1 MLLFMIA
8 ALTVRMQAID
18 VSQLQWVTTL
28 QDIDQFL
35 AELIFTMAVLITS
48 IFIVEVPG
56 IRYIAPEQF
65 ITAEMLIEWLLLRVQ
80 ALVVLAQVGLKF
92 LVRLPRILAIFAAPP
107 VLKVKQLAVQLRVG
121 AVMVLVLLTK
131 VLEKVVNN
139 AGD

>member
-1 MLLFMIA
+1 
-8 ALTVRMQAID
+8 
-18 VSQLQWVTTL
+18 
-28 QDIDQFL
+28 
-35 AELIFTMAVLITS
+35 MAVLITS

-80 ALVVLAQVGLKF
+80 ALVDLAQVGLKF